1 MGLSFPN
8 ASRSY
13 DANQQRIRFWAYD
26 NALEIPFF
34 VEAAA
39 LCHVDPKA
47 SRDETGLLNAF
58 DVHRTQIFAAAE
70 RVYRRHRKGSYLL
83 VAEDMK

>member
-13 DANQQRIRFWAYD
+13 DANQGWIRFWAYD
-26 NALEIPFF
+26 NAREIPFF
-34 VEAAA
+34 VESAA
-39 LCHVDPKA
+39 LCQMDPRTG
-47 SRDETGLLNAF
+47 RDETGLLNAF
-58 DVHRTQIFAAAE
+58 DVHRARICAAAE

-83 VAEDMK
+83 VAADMK

>member
-13 DANQQRIRFWAYD
+13 DATQGWIRFWAYD
-26 NALEIPFF
+26 DALEIPFF

-39 LCHVDPKA
+39 LCQMDPQTGP
-47 SRDETGLLNAF
+47 DETDLLNAF
-58 DVHRTQIFAAAE
+58 DAHRTRICAAAE
-70 RVYRRHRKGSYLL
+70 RVYRRHSQGSYLL
-83 VAEDMK
+83 VAADMK

>member
-13 DANQQRIRFWAYD
+13 DASQQRVRFWAYD
-26 NALEIPFF
+26 SDLEIPFF

-39 LCHVDPKA
+39 LCQMDPKTG
-47 SRDETGLLNAF
+47 RDETGLLNAF
-58 DVHRTQIFAAAE
+58 DAHRTQIFAAAE

-83 VAEDMK
+83 VAADMK